1 MHSVNRLPTPIS
13 PRPPSSRPP
22 PSPLSTHSQTMSL
35 KMTEQMAYEHLARY
49 GPYHPDNLN
58 RKVDLSLPKP
68 VESPAPPAQFT
79 KNERAQGMWGHRL
92 MAEMPYGTQ
101 ETTTRIKAYIS
112 PKVGMKG
119 GWNTQAERGVSTMKS
134 GIYATSYRIPTF
146 TQQSAMQKGV

>member
-1 MHSVNRLPTPIS
+1 
-13 PRPPSSRPP
+13 
-22 PSPLSTHSQTMSL
+22 MSL

-101 ETTTRIKAYIS
+101 ETTTRIKDS
-112 PKVGMKG
+112 VTPKVGST
-119 GWNTQAERGVSTMKS
+119 WVSTVFFEKGRS
-134 GIYATSYRIPTF
+134 TS
-146 TQQSAMQKGV
+146 QSAMYGGSYVEPSFEQLVEMRSRKG

>member
-1 MHSVNRLPTPIS
+1 
-13 PRPPSSRPP
+13 
-22 PSPLSTHSQTMSL
+22 MSL

-146 TQQSAMQKGV
+146 TQQSAFLG